1 MKYLN
6 YKIILKKYPKCK
18 ENRNVPVKDRGK
30 FGLIRSLSP
39 QPITVFPYA
48 AHPNWL

>member
-6 YKIILKKYPKCK
+6 YKIILKKYTKCK

-30 FGLIRSLSP
+30 FGHIRSLSP
-39 QPITVFPYA
+39 QPITVFPSA
-48 AHPNWL
+48 AYPDWL